1 MSLFQFGF
9 TVKETVNSQNSAAH
23 SQPANAG
30 ACAFLPEQE
39 ATNLGSEE
47 YNEVVLSVGDAVDPN
62 KNLSSKRKR
71 GNYNHYSP
79 ELRAQIGKYASENGN
94 LRALPA
100 NMTHF
105 FQPLDLTVNREAKKF
120 MKDQFTA
127 WYSAQIHTQLDSGVA
142 LDDVDVDMRLSV
154 LKPIHATWLVSMFNH
169 LSSSEGRISIAKGWK
184 KAGISEV
191 IDGKELPPED
201 PFEDL

>member
-47 YNEVVLSVGDAVDPN
+47 YNEVVLSVGDA
-62 KNLSSKRKR
+62 
-71 GNYNHYSP
+71 
-79 ELRAQIGKYASENGN
+79 
-94 LRALPA
+94 
-100 NMTHF
+100 
-105 FQPLDLTVNREAKKF
+105 
-120 MKDQFTA
+120 
-127 WYSAQIHTQLDSGVA
+127 
-142 LDDVDVDMRLSV
+142 
-154 LKPIHATWLVSMFNH
+154 
-169 LSSSEGRISIAKGWK
+169 
-184 KAGISEV
+184 
-191 IDGKELPPED
+191 GKELPPED

>member
-9 TVKETVNSQNSAAH
+9 TVKGTVNSQNSAAH

-30 ACAFLPEQE
+30 ACAFLPKQE

-94 LRALPA
+94 LRAL
-100 NMTHF
+100 NHF
-105 FQPLDLTVNREAKKF
+105 KAQLPNLKESMVRTFKQAYQKKLKEMKRQGIQESVTSIPHDTRGRPPLLLDL
-120 MKDQFTA
+120 DQKL
-127 WYSAQIHTQLDSGVA
+127 IL
-142 LDDVDVDMRLSV
+142 L
-154 LKPIHATWLVSMFNH
+154 LK
-169 LSSSEGRISIAKGWK
+169 SI
-184 KAGISEV
+184 
-191 IDGKELPPED
+191 
-201 PFEDL
+201 

>member
-30 ACAFLPEQE
+30 ACAFLLEQE

-94 LRALPA
+94 LRAL
-100 NMTHF
+100 NHF
-105 FQPLDLTVNREAKKF
+105 K
-120 MKDQFTA
+120 
-127 WYSAQIHTQLDSGVA
+127 AQLPN
-142 LDDVDVDMRLSV
+142 
-154 LKPIHATWLVSMFNH
+154 LKAS
-169 LSSSEGRISIAKGWK
+169 
-184 KAGISEV
+184 ISEETEGNEETRNTRKR
-191 IDGKELPPED
+191 DFYSTRHPRPPAA
-201 PFEDL
+201 PS

>member
-1 MSLFQFGF
+1 MIWDVFKGQKTAKVLSKL
-9 TVKETVNSQNSAAH
+9 AAM
-23 SQPANAG
+23 NI
-30 ACAFLPEQE
+30 
-39 ATNLGSEE
+39 
-47 YNEVVLSVGDAVDPN
+47 EVVSV
-62 KNLSSKRKR
+62 
-71 GNYNHYSP
+71 
-79 ELRAQIGKYASENGN
+79 
-94 LRALPA
+94 PA

-142 LDDVDVDMRLSV
+142 LDDVDVDMCLSV

>member
-71 GNYNHYSP
+71 GNYNAFTFLSQIFLYYLELCHILKQSLYRYTTSP
-79 ELRAQIGKYASENGN
+79 SRANCVCECVCESFRFDLKRNF
-94 LRALPA
+94 LPCR
-100 NMTHF
+100 NF
-105 FQPLDLTVNREAKKF
+105 
-120 MKDQFTA
+120 
-127 WYSAQIHTQLDSGVA
+127 
-142 LDDVDVDMRLSV
+142 LSYV
-154 LKPIHATWLVSMFNH
+154 VRT
-169 LSSSEGRISIAKGWK
+169 
-184 KAGISEV
+184 
-191 IDGKELPPED
+191 
-201 PFEDL
+201 